1 LQTSCSIKS
10 GRRTNKY
17 LWEFSGSVI
26 NKYTLT
32 VFLARTN
39 MSEIDDIFTSKD
51 KSKTV
56 PSPSTSVSLL
66 KAKKKAKK
74 PKLVS
79 AHEDPAHASSS
90 AITPASKKRPPPE
103 TVVDTSANLP
113 SLKRQKKETGPGKVR
128 VRQTTKS
135 DLSEPNGGLFK
146 DSRGSGAR
154 TLWSHIFRVYLM
166 LPLSRPNDGRGLVN
180 IQRR

>member
-1 LQTSCSIKS
+1 
-10 GRRTNKY
+10 
-17 LWEFSGSVI
+17 
-26 NKYTLT
+26 
-32 VFLARTN
+32 

-154 TLWSHIFRVYLM
+154 RTTDEGLSIYKEDELGIRDDGGDT
-166 LPLSRPNDGRGLVN
+166 PLCPFDCDCCF
-180 IQRR
+180 